1 MNKAMTVTYEVDSG
15 LYVNITNRCTN
26 NCSFC
31 IRHNGEG
38 AYGSDSLW
46 LLREPTVEEIL
57 ESVFSRDLTKYTEL
71 VFCGYGE
78 PTERI
83 YELLEVAKRVKE
95 KHPTLKIRVNT
106 NGHADLIHGINTA
119 PLFRGAV
126 DVVSVSLNTS
136 SSDKYIEMCHPVHR
150 ERAFPALIE
159 FTKNVKNYVQTVI
172 FSVVREW
179 LTEKEIFEC
188 QRIADE
194 CGVPLRI
201 RTYVG

>member
-1 MNKAMTVTYEVDSG
+1 MTVTYEVDSG

-46 LLREPTVEEIL
+46 LVREPAVGEIL
-57 ESVFSRDLTKYTEL
+57 ESIFSRDLTKYTEL

-126 DVVSVSLNTS
+126 DVVSVSLNAS

-179 LTEKEIFEC
+179 LTENEIFEC

-194 CGVPLRI
+194 CGVLLRI
-201 RTYVG
+201 RSYVG

>member
-1 MNKAMTVTYEVDSG
+1 MTVTYEVDSG

-46 LLREPTVEEIL
+46 LLREPTVGEIL

-150 ERAFPALIE
+150 ERAFPALIK

-179 LTEKEIFEC
+179 LTENEIFEC